1 MKKLVPILL
10 CAALLAGC
18 SPSPSNTGSAGVPS
32 PADADQSITV
42 MNWGEYMDE
51 SLNAQF
57 ENETGIKVTYRTY
70 ATNEALYASLKSGG
84 VSYDVIVPSDYMI
97 GRMIEEDMLEKLDF
111 ANIPN
116 ASDIMDKFKKPE
128 YDKDASYSVPYMWG
142 TVGIIYNTTMV
153 DEEIDSWSSLF
164 DEKYAGNILMFD
176 NSRDAVGIALKYLGY
191 SFNTTDETQLREALG
206 LLVQQKPLVQAY
218 VMDQIF
224 DKMEGGEAALGPY
237 YAGDAIT
244 MIEENPD
251 LAYAAPKEGSNV
263 FVDAFCIP
271 KGSKNKEAAE
281 KYINFMCSAE
291 AGLANCE
298 TIGYSTPLNSVYD
311 MLDEDIKNGIS
322 YPSDAM
328 LDKCEVFNNLPKATR
343 ELYDSLWNDLMKS

>member
-1 MKKLVPILL
+1 
-10 CAALLAGC
+10 
-18 SPSPSNTGSAGVPS
+18 
-32 PADADQSITV
+32 